1 MPGEIIHFRPTS
13 DDLQAA
19 QRAAG
24 MPSEESLLTLP
35 DLLRECMGVDKFE
48 SMLAE
53 RHAKNTLGPEA
64 YAKQQADARYMVRVN
79 AIIASLDIGR
89 SPFLTHVINARA
101 FDSPTAA
108 ASAILALL
116 PLCMADD
123 HVPVGGGRW
132 SVDRSSDVEAVRA
145 IMHAYSAVGATRK
158 RSYAYSSPT
167 LAPVHHRL
175 LVHMRAGGTLSA
187 FAKMEGHKPAWASP
201 LRTEATWGA
210 IFGDVPLPPGIL
222 DTRRGIHEVDERISS
237 DVCALVALVL
247 KRVVALVDP
256 LIAAV
261 KASPS

>member
-1 MPGEIIHFRPTS
+1 
-13 DDLQAA
+13 
-19 QRAAG
+19 
-24 MPSEESLLTLP
+24 
-35 DLLRECMGVDKFE
+35 
-48 SMLAE
+48 
-53 RHAKNTLGPEA
+53 
-64 YAKQQADARYMVRVN
+64 
-79 AIIASLDIGR
+79 
-89 SPFLTHVINARA
+89 INARA

-132 SVDRSSDVEAVRA
+132 STDRSSDVEAVRA
-145 IMHAYSAVGATRK
+145 IMHEYAAVGATRK

-210 IFGDVPLPPGIL
+210 IFGDVPLPPGLL
-222 DTRRGIHEVDERISS
+222 DTRRGIHEVD
-237 DVCALVALVL
+237 
-247 KRVVALVDP
+247 
-256 LIAAV
+256 
-261 KASPS
+261 